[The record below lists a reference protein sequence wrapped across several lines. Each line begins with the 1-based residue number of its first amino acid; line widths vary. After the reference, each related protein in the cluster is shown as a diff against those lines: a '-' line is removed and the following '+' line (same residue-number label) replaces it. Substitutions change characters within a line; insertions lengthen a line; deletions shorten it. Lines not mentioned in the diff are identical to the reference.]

1 MTYILP
7 PGLVEVPF
15 EDGSDD
21 GHWFTYQDH
30 YLKSVGKILD
40 TVYPLPSIDPFYF
53 IRGRFVHSACC
64 LIDTNSL
71 DWTALDSRLE
81 PYCRAYQTFLD
92 MSHPVIELSEQI
104 VVALD
109 YSYGGRLD
117 RVMRLPG
124 RKRLLITDIKVG
136 NGKEKRYLIQ
146 LAAYAVALMGEKAG
160 EVDLALLNLGANS
173 QPRLTVLEDPASRI
187 TEWRGILAK
196 FKETA

>member
-1 MTYILP
+1 MTYTLP

-15 EDGSDD
+15 EDGS
-21 GHWFTYQDH
+21 GHWVSYQGR

-40 TVYPLPSIDPFYF
+40 TIYPLPPVDPYYLT
-53 IRGRFVHSACC
+53 RGKMVHDACC
-64 LIDTNSL
+64 LIDSGTL
-71 DWTALDSRLE
+71 DWDVLDSRLE
-81 PYCRAYQTFLD
+81 PYCRAYQAFLD

-124 RKRLLITDIKVG
+124 RERLLVTDIKVG
-136 NGKEKRYLIQ
+136 NGKEKRYQIQ

-160 EVDLALLNLGANS
+160 EVDLALLNLGKNGE
-173 QPRLTVLEDPASRI
+173 PRLTVLEDSASRI
-187 TEWRGILAK
+187 TEWREILAN
-196 FKETA
+196 FKGAA